1 MPKTPFKFVSLNKF
15 QPPLVMVVKFEL
27 TILPWSSISKVS
39 RTADSWEGG
48 WSVPIRILSQT
59 NTNIYIP
66 LAYQVEKVLLPLFEN
81 RISTGLNQSM
91 FPTLLLPIS
100 IIYYSTNKNPKTF
113 WILILAQ
120 IKILL
125 FHFEEW
131 IVSHNRMLINFIIS
145 LWQWGVR
152 AWDRTNGGWG
162 WGWGLEIGEM
172 EGEGEAW
179 DRRSKLGEWGLRL
192 DRWRLRVRVR
202 AWDRRDGGWSEI
214 GLLREGGWCV
224 GEARVENIISK

>member
-48 WSVPIRILSQT
+48 WSVPIRILW
-59 NTNIYIP
+59 NE
-66 LAYQVEKVLLPLFEN
+66 YQYLYPSCLSSMKKYYFLYL
-81 RISTGLNQSM
+81 RIGYISTGLNHSM

-131 IVSHNRMLINFIIS
+131 IVLHNRMLINWITYKV
-145 LWQWGVR
+145 QK
-152 AWDRTNGGWG
+152 D
-162 WGWGLEIGEM
+162 
-172 EGEGEAW
+172 
-179 DRRSKLGEWGLRL
+179 D
-192 DRWRLRVRVR
+192 
-202 AWDRRDGGWSEI
+202 
-214 GLLREGGWCV
+214 
-224 GEARVENIISK
+224 